1 MANLITFLR
10 FPFLFLYLVLIY
22 FGGPAAQLWSI
33 PLVAIIFFMDSVDG
47 FIARLRGEVSL
58 LGSAFD
64 IATDRTMEI
73 VLWVVFA
80 DLKLIPIAVPVI
92 AIVRGTTVDAI
103 RAVGIGNGL
112 PAFDQVHHPISRFL
126 VSSRGMRDFYGV
138 TKGLTFILLST
149 SLWARSAGEAYAGSI
164 LKVSLILTWVVIAT
178 MIARGLPVLIEG
190 YTTLRVKKP
199 SPPSE

>member
-10 FPFLFLYLVLIY
+10 FPLLFLYLILIY
-22 FGGPAAQLWSI
+22 FGGTTAQLWSI

-112 PAFDQVHHPISRFL
+112 PAFDQVHHPISRLL

-138 TKGLTFILLST
+138 TKGLTFILLSA
-149 SLWARSAGEAYAGSI
+149 SLWARSAASPYAGLI

-190 YTTLRVKKP
+190 YSSLKVKKP
-199 SPPSE
+199 SSPSE

>member
-10 FPFLFLYLVLIY
+10 FPLLFLYLVLIY
-22 FGGPAAQLWSI
+22 FGGTTAQLWSI

-112 PAFDQVHHPISRFL
+112 PAFDQVHHPVSRFL
-126 VSSRGMRDFYGV
+126 VSSRFMRDFYGV

-149 SLWARSAGEAYAGSI
+149 SLWARSSGSPRAG
-164 LKVSLILTWVVIAT
+164 LINR
-178 MIARGLPVLIEG
+178 ARV
-190 YTTLRVKKP
+190 
-199 SPPSE
+199 

>member
-10 FPFLFLYLVLIY
+10 FPLLFFYLILIY
-22 FGGPAAQLWSI
+22 FGGPTAQLWSI
-33 PLVAIIFFMDSVDG
+33 PLMAVIFFMDSVDG

-73 VLWVVFA
+73 VLWVVFS
-80 DLKLIPIAVPVI
+80 DLKLIPIVI
-92 AIVRGTTVDAI
+92 PILAIVRGTTVDAI
-103 RAVGIGNGL
+103 RAVGFGNGL

-126 VSSRGMRDFYGV
+126 VSSRFMRDFYGV

-149 SLWARSAGEAYAGSI
+149 SLWARSVASPHAGLI
-164 LKVSLILTWVVIAT
+164 LEISLVLTWVVMAT
-178 MIARGLPVLIEG
+178 MIARGLPVLAEG
-190 YTTLRVKKP
+190 YTSMKVRKH
-199 SPPSE
+199 

>member
-10 FPFLFLYLVLIY
+10 FPLLFFYLILIY
-22 FGGPAAQLWSI
+22 FGGTTGQLWSI
-33 PLVAIIFFMDSVDG
+33 PLVAVLFFMDSVDG

-73 VLWVVFA
+73 VLWVVFS
-80 DLKLIPIAVPVI
+80 DLKLIPIVVPII

-126 VSSRGMRDFYGV
+126 VSSRFMRDFYGV
-138 TKGLTFILLST
+138 TKGLTFILLSA
-149 SLWARSAGEAYAGSI
+149 SLWARSSASPNAGLI
-164 LKVSLILTWVVIAT
+164 LEISLVLTWVVIAT
-178 MIARGLPVLIEG
+178 MIARGLPVLFEG
-190 YTTLRVKKP
+190 YSSMKVRKH
-199 SPPSE
+199 